1 MQGQPTER
9 VHEHEE
15 SNKRMEKEN
24 EDNQV
29 DCKKERN
36 CKQTIRVME
45 VIFIINITCEVI
57 LSVNG
62 YTYPV
67 FPNIS
72 SDVLQEQD
80 CEQAWY
86 RKLLTMKV
94 LLLLFCVQVFAGT
107 GFTYPVPSDIPVAVL
122 QDQDFEKENSKVA
135 EMQINTSCD
144 QLSSGDVFNYTKPD
158 FLQRKDC
165 EVSWKSQDDTV
176 LGIDDYL
183 IRQSCESGI
192 RLIARCFNPSEI
204 MEFIFNVINSTVSPP
219 HATETPGAQTGF
231 NSSTTAIIVVIL
243 LVFGLLIGCYI
254 LKKVIDR
261 CAESLCTPP
270 PSFCCICI
278 LLYFLLDSSICHA
291 QPE

>member
-1 MQGQPTER
+1 MCTE
-9 VHEHEE
+9 
-15 SNKRMEKEN
+15 
-24 EDNQV
+24 
-29 DCKKERN
+29 
-36 CKQTIRVME
+36 
-45 VIFIINITCEVI
+45 
-57 LSVNG
+57 
-62 YTYPV
+62 
-67 FPNIS
+67 
-72 SDVLQEQD
+72 
-80 CEQAWY
+80 
-86 RKLLTMKV
+86 
-94 LLLLFCVQVFAGT
+94 
-107 GFTYPVPSDIPVAVL
+107 
-122 QDQDFEKENSKVA
+122 VA

-261 CAESLCTPP
+261 CAESANLHLSRFSSTC
-270 PSFCCICI
+270 S
-278 LLYFLLDSSICHA
+278 LLSLQITMSSANIIVQGDSCLTSSENWSITIA
-291 QPE
+291 NRKGLRADP